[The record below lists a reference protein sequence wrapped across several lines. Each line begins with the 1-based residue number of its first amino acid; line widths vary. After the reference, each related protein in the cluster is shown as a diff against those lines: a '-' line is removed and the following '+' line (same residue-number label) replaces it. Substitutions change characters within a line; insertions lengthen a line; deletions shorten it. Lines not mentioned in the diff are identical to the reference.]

1 VIGDGL
7 DDIVGVVHVKQAVAI
22 DVDRRRSVRIGSVCS
37 PATIVPASIELD
49 PLLVLL
55 REQNMQ
61 LAVVVDEYG
70 GNDGIVTLEDLVE
83 ELVGDIADE
92 HDQDHD
98 FTASRRRRDGAW
110 LLSGLL
116 RPDEIAAETGLEL
129 AEDSDYETVAGLLI
143 QRLGRLARVGDEV
156 VVPATKAGSADGGA
170 NLEVSVSFRVERLD
184 GRRIDRVLMREFP
197 PQQAVGEPT

>member
-1 VIGDGL
+1 
-7 DDIVGVVHVKQAVAI
+7 VKQAVAI

-92 HDQDHD
+92 HDQVHD

-143 QRLGRLARVGDEV
+143 QRLGRLAQVGDEV
-156 VVPATKAGSADGGA
+156 VVPATKAGSSDGGA

-184 GRRIDRVLMREFP
+184 GRRVDRVLMRELP
-197 PQQAVGEPT
+197 PQQVVGEPT